1 MADNE
6 GERVLVYR
14 MGFGWV
20 ERRVESDVVEVPADE
35 CQGAA

>member
-6 GERVLVYR
+6 GERVMVYR

-20 ERRVESDVVEVPADE
+20 ERRVEVEPAEVETE